1 MPPGPPGLPKIKLPT
16 HPLEPLR
23 EIVRG
28 GRERLEKASSDIH
41 SIAED
46 IRGNISNTTS
56 TIQET
61 EKAPEAPTT
70 APESQEGPP
79 PKEAETVKE
88 EKASSIE
95 MGCVPCAI
103 GHFGTCSGLLNEA
116 MRFAKK
122 DGVGSSEVIDRVNM
136 CLDELN
142 AMERVDLRPE
152 MITDLPD
159 WEKKLANR
167 ALTAS
172 RATRHGLEGLT
183 TGNDLEKV
191 AASTQT
197 ARSDIGRGWF
207 KERMTRMPK
216 EEKKKLAEK
225 AIEKLEEV

>member
-1 MPPGPPGLPKIKLPT
+1 MDRQTIALIFQ
-16 HPLEPLR
+16 E
-23 EIVRG
+23 G
-28 GRERLEKASSDIH
+28 GRFITEL
-41 SIAED
+41 
-46 IRGNISNTTS
+46 IRTRPFKRP
-56 TIQET
+56 ET
-61 EKAPEAPTT
+61 VRPVIVEE
-70 APESQEGPP
+70 QP
-79 PKEAETVKE
+79 PKVAETITEE

-95 MGCVPCAI
+95 AGCVPCAI

-159 WEKKLANR
+159 WEKELANG

-183 TGNDLEKV
+183 DGNDLEKV

-197 ARSDIGRGWF
+197 ARTEIGRKWF
-207 KERMTRMPK
+207 KERMARMPK
-216 EEKKKLAEK
+216 EEKEKLAEK

>member
-1 MPPGPPGLPKIKLPT
+1 MDRQTIALIFQ
-16 HPLEPLR
+16 E
-23 EIVRG
+23 G
-28 GRERLEKASSDIH
+28 GRFITELIRTRPFKRLQTVRPVIVE
-41 SIAED
+41 E
-46 IRGNISNTTS
+46 
-56 TIQET
+56 Q
-61 EKAPEAPTT
+61 
-70 APESQEGPP
+70 P
-79 PKEAETVKE
+79 PKVAETITEE

-95 MGCVPCAI
+95 AGCVPCAI

-152 MITDLPD
+152 LITDLPD
-159 WEKKLANR
+159 WEKELANR

-197 ARSDIGRGWF
+197 ARTDIGRKWF
-207 KERMTRMPK
+207 KERLARMPK
-216 EEKKKLAEK
+216 EEKEKLAEK
-225 AIEKLEEV
+225 AIEKLEEE